1 MSSSAR
7 GRRSGIA
14 ATASTAQ
21 TPARGPNA
29 RTPGPVSS
37 SHRPTALPRYQ
48 PLVHPLSQ
56 DAIIKLRNLPQSHRL
71 DGLKRRLARAI
82 TTLTEAAGD
91 VNDRYQKKVEGHR
104 KWKARHGDDDESE
117 AYAREKSLQEM
128 KDTVDEMTSS
138 IEEGIRKWV
147 KVFELCSMSVYS

>member
-1 MSSSAR
+1 MSSTAR

-14 ATASTAQ
+14 ATTSTAP

-29 RTPGPVSS
+29 RTSGVVSS

-48 PLVHPLSQ
+48 PLVHPLGQ
-56 DAIIKLRNLPQSHRL
+56 DAIIKLRNLPQSHKL

-82 TTLTEAAGD
+82 STLTDAAGD
-91 VNDRYQKKVEGHR
+91 VNDRYQKKLEGHR
-104 KWKARHGDDDESE
+104 KWKARHGDDDHQPE

-128 KDTVDEMTSS
+128 KNTVDEMTNS

-147 KVFELCSMSVYS
+147 KAFELRFMRL

>member
-7 GRRSGIA
+7 GRRSG
-14 ATASTAQ
+14 TAP

-29 RTPGPVSS
+29 RTPGALSS
-37 SHRPTALPRYQ
+37 SHRSTALPRYQ

-56 DAIIKLRNLPQSHRL
+56 DAIIKLRNLPQSHKL

-82 TTLTEAAGD
+82 NTLTEAAGD
-91 VNDRYQKKVEGHR
+91 VNDRYQKKLEGHR
-104 KWKARHGDDDESE
+104 KWKARHDDDEPE

-128 KDTVDEMTSS
+128 KDTVDEMTNS
-138 IEEGIRKWV
+138 IEEGIRRWV
-147 KVFELCSMSVYS
+147 KAFALCSMSVQG

>member
-7 GRRSGIA
+7 GRRSGLV

-56 DAIIKLRNLPQSHRL
+56 DAISKLRNLPQSHRL

-91 VNDRYQKKVEGHR
+91 VNDRYQKKLEGHR
-104 KWKARHGDDDESE
+104 KWKARHGDDESE

-147 KVFELCSMSVYS
+147 KAFELCSMSIYS